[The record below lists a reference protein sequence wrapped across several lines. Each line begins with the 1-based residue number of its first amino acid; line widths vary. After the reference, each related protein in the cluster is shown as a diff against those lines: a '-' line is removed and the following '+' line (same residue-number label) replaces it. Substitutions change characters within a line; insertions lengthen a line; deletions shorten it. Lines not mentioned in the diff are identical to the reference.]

1 MDIAE
6 PVDDRSRDRQSFRR
20 LGPMDV
26 VEALA
31 QLGGE
36 ASPRQVH
43 KLTSRQALRKALETG
58 RVVRVRQGLVAL
70 PALAD
75 GLSAARTAH
84 GAQSHLSA
92 ALAHGWEV
100 KRRPSLPMVTVP
112 RNRRLTDERRTL
124 MRVFWGTLTDD
135 ELADRLTAPART
147 VIDCARALPF
157 DEALA
162 VADSALRSGAV
173 SMEDLR
179 AAEAAAARTG
189 GPAVRRVLAAA
200 DGRAANPFESVL
212 RAIALQVDGL
222 DVEPQLQIGDARVD
236 LADERLRIVIEA
248 ESWEFHAGQDGFR
261 RDVRRYTELVRQ
273 GWLVVRFVWEDVMH
287 DPELVHEV
295 LADVVRQREGSSRP
309 AIGSPERQMAGL
321 SDQLP
326 SRGPTVA
333 SLGLMSGS

>member
-1 MDIAE
+1 
-6 PVDDRSRDRQSFRR
+6 
-20 LGPMDV
+20 MDV

-43 KLTSRQALRKALETG
+43 KLTSRHAFRKALEAG

-70 PALAD
+70 PALTD

-100 KRRPSLPMVTVP
+100 KRPPSLPMVTVP

-124 MRVFWGTLTDD
+124 MRVFWGALTDD

-147 VIDCARALPF
+147 VIDCARALPC

-162 VADSALRSGAV
+162 VADSALRSGDV
-173 SMEDLR
+173 TMDELR
-179 AAEAAAARTG
+179 AAEQASPRTG
-189 GPAVRRVLAAA
+189 GPAVRQVLAVA

-212 RAIALQVDGL
+212 RAIALQVDRL
-222 DVEPQLQIGDARVD
+222 DVEPQVQIGHARVD

-248 ESWEFHAGQDGFR
+248 EGREFHNTKQGFQK
-261 RDVRRYTELVRQ
+261 DVRRYTSLVRQ
-273 GWLVVRFVWEDVMH
+273 GWLVVRFVWDDVMNRP
-287 DPELVHEV
+287 DYVREV
-295 LADVVRQREGSSRP
+295 LADIVRQREGSSSRL
-309 AIGSPERQMAGL
+309 AAG
-321 SDQLP
+321 
-326 SRGPTVA
+326 
-333 SLGLMSGS
+333 

>member
-1 MDIAE
+1 
-6 PVDDRSRDRQSFRR
+6 
-20 LGPMDV
+20 MDV

-43 KLTSRQALRKALETG
+43 KLTSRHAFRKALEAG

-70 PALAD
+70 PALTD

-100 KRRPSLPMVTVP
+100 KRPPSLPMVTVP
-112 RNRRLTDERRTL
+112 RNRRLTDKRRTL

-157 DEALA
+157 DGALA
-162 VADSALRSGAV
+162 VADSALRSGDV
-173 SMEDLR
+173 TMDELR
-179 AAEAAAARTG
+179 AAEQASPRTG
-189 GPAVRRVLAAA
+189 GPVVRQVLAVA

-212 RAIALQVDGL
+212 RAIALQVDRL
-222 DVEPQLQIGDARVD
+222 DVEPQVQIGHARVD

-248 ESWEFHAGQDGFR
+248 EGREFHNTKQGFQK
-261 RDVRRYTELVRQ
+261 DVRRYTSLVRQ
-273 GWLVVRFVWEDVMH
+273 GWLVVRFVWDDVMNRP
-287 DPELVHEV
+287 DYVREV
-295 LADVVRQREGSSRP
+295 LADIVRQREGSSSRL
-309 AIGSPERQMAGL
+309 AAG
-321 SDQLP
+321 
-326 SRGPTVA
+326 
-333 SLGLMSGS
+333 